1 MVWHNP
7 VIAYN
12 DTHVQITRR
21 SDEEGENK
29 RNIAFI
35 SYVEGSHFGDVDIFF
50 KEGTLSR
57 DSTAISTCESHFFV
71 LSRDSINGLRKQFNV
86 EIDELAELAQKR
98 QELHTK
104 LINNLKDKILKIR
117 EQQ

>member
-1 MVWHNP
+1 LYF
-7 VIAYN
+7 IKQGKIKL
-12 DTHVQITRR
+12 HVDINFFLKFENKELFDEESLSE

-57 DSTAISTCESHFFV
+57 DSTAIATCESHFFV
-71 LSRDSINGLRKQFNV
+71 LSRDSINNLR
-86 EIDELAELAQKR
+86 R
-98 QELHTK
+98 
-104 LINNLKDKILKIR
+104 
-117 EQQ
+117 